1 MNKKSGIIIG
11 CMIASSV
18 VMLLGQSILKN
29 DIVKFI
35 GLGLFVV
42 FAIVFF
48 LEYLTTKAGLYVMSS
63 GILSGLFFASPNN
76 NSATNPKKC
85 SNIITTLSELYH
97 N

>member
-35 GLGLFVV
+35 GLGLFIV

-48 LEYLTTKAGLYVMSS
+48 FVG
-63 GILSGLFFASPNN
+63 FD
-76 NSATNPKKC
+76 KK
-85 SNIITTLSELYH
+85 NKK
-97 N
+97 

>member
-18 VMLLGQSILKN
+18 VMLLGQSILKS

-35 GLGLFVV
+35 GLGLFIV

-48 LEYLTTKAGLYVMSS
+48 FVG
-63 GILSGLFFASPNN
+63 FD
-76 NSATNPKKC
+76 KK
-85 SNIITTLSELYH
+85 NKK
-97 N
+97 